1 MRKAIHERNTLETQ
15 IKVSLNLDG
24 TGKANI
30 NTGIKFFDHM
40 LNQIS
45 THSLIDLEI
54 LAKGDTDIDC
64 HHLIEDVGITL
75 GVALKKA
82 LGDKFGINRYGN
94 AIIPMDETLV
104 LCAIDISNRGYANID
119 DRFTMKTLGEFQT
132 EMVKEFFTSL
142 ANNAGFN
149 IQTIIFRGSNN
160 HHMVEGTFK
169 AFARALMEAIQI
181 NDRFGLPTSKG
192 VL

>member
-1 MRKAIHERNTLETQ
+1 
-15 IKVSLNLDG
+15 
-24 TGKANI
+24 
-30 NTGIKFFDHM
+30 
-40 LNQIS
+40 
-45 THSLIDLEI
+45 
-54 LAKGDTDIDC
+54 
-64 HHLIEDVGITL
+64 
-75 GVALKKA
+75 
-82 LGDKFGINRYGN
+82 
-94 AIIPMDETLV
+94 MDETLV

-169 AFARALMEAIQI
+169 AFARALMEAIKI